1 VRAARE
7 SEAGKKEKR
16 RRGEEGGAGIKVCRG
31 KRFAEDHRPQ

>member
-16 RRGEEGGAGIKVCRG
+16 RGRRRRGCGDQGV
-31 KRFAEDHRPQ
+31 